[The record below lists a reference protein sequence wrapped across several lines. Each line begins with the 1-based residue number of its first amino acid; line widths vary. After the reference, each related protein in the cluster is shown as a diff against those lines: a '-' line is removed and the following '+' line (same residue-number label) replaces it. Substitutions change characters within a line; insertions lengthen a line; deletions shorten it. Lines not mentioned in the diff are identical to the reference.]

1 MSATNKADEI
11 RQLTK
16 RREEEL
22 MRARDSFRRTMQHI
36 YSQISEYK
44 AINPNLES
52 VLRESLLVLRLS
64 GAKDDQS
71 QLVERPTIN
80 HFFTKVNLDLD

>member
-1 MSATNKADEI
+1 MI
-11 RQLTK
+11 TK
-16 RREEEL
+16 RREDEL
-22 MRARDSFRRTMQHI
+22 TRARDSFRKTMQHI

-64 GAKDDQS
+64 GAKD
-71 QLVERPTIN
+71 
-80 HFFTKVNLDLD
+80 